1 MYDSKLTNIM
11 FKPSTLPKCY
21 AYQTHGAEEAKRR
34 AVHTFCHFFE
44 GEGGADFAN
53 IPRKVRADFAKFQF
67 GGTYI
72 SSTPKAFLIIQIN
85 CFRGKTS
92 VILPTRLS

>member
-44 GEGGADFAN
+44 GGGGGQ
-53 IPRKVRADFAKFQF
+53 ILLIFQE
-67 GGTYI
+67 
-72 SSTPKAFLIIQIN
+72 
-85 CFRGKTS
+85 R
-92 VILPTRLS
+92 